1 MTLKAI
7 KKAIQEIPSDLI
19 NCYLD
24 EYRAYI
30 EKLKKIKSELMKK
43 KKVNK
48 SSAHIQEVESIIY
61 QVNHIIK
68 YGY

>member
-1 MTLKAI
+1 MTMKAI

-24 EYRAYI
+24 EYRTYI
-30 EKLKKIKSELMKK
+30 EKLKKIKSELIK
-43 KKVNK
+43 KKVKK